1 MSFSKWLY
9 QFIPPKSM
17 FSCVYWSTL
26 FKDLFLA
33 IFLFLV
39 ILYYEVA
46 GPYIFLTYISLMI
59 LFSIVLLDSCIYI
72 FWEVYVQV
80 FSPFLYWVLFSFE
93 FISLSKLHILYKF
106 FMLFT
111 AITLFHCLPYLFTY
125 TVVYFHGL

>member
-111 AITLFHCLPYLFTY
+111 AITLFHCLSYLFTY
-125 TVVYFHGL
+125 TVLYFHGL

>member
-80 FSPFLYWVLFSFE
+80 FSPFLYWVLFPFE

-106 FMLFT
+106 MLFT
-111 AITLFHCLPYLFTY
+111 AITLFHCLSYLFTY
-125 TVVYFHGL
+125 TVLYFHGL